1 MIKGFIVVV
10 MFITTLILTSC
21 GCSDEEFYK
30 PKFKF
35 KPGEFV
41 THKVSGDKIL
51 ITDTIRSNS
60 ECGCKVVLWYY
71 GVNSREENNS
81 YDEIELNK

>member
-51 ITDTIRSNS
+51 ITDTLRFNTK
-60 ECGCKVVLWYY
+60 CGCNVVLEYY
-71 GVNSREENNS
+71 GVNSTEENNS
-81 YDEIELNK
+81 YEEIELTK

>member
-1 MIKGFIVVV
+1 
-10 MFITTLILTSC
+10 MFITTLFLTGC

-51 ITDTIRSNS
+51 ITDTIRDNY
-60 ECGCKVVLWYY
+60 ECDCKVVLWYY

-81 YDEIELNK
+81 YDEIELTK